1 MCAQNVI
8 PPHRKKHRKFLN
20 YSNRHDHAQ
29 QNYCKAGGGG
39 FSHLQLVAPGDI
51 SILAI
56 WSSESLVQRQEL

>member
-1 MCAQNVI
+1 MTMLSKIIA
-8 PPHRKKHRKFLN
+8 RR
-20 YSNRHDHAQ
+20 
-29 QNYCKAGGGG
+29 GG